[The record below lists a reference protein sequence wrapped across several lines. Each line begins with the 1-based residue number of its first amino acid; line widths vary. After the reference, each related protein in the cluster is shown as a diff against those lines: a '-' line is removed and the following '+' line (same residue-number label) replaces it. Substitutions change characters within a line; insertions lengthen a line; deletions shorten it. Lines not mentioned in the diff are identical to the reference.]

1 MTEATMTEAD
11 ILGDF
16 DPEGIPKCAR
26 FFSRALS
33 LLSSGGTHCCSSQ
46 GKLHYRAGERKRT
59 INQTVPVMSHPA
71 ATQNKVRKV
80 EVVDGAEG
88 NMSAHQDIIDQIDQ
102 VQNQIDSLNEEASEE
117 ILRVEQK
124 YNAKRRP
131 HFTAR
136 TNLIKKIPNF
146 WITVFLNH
154 PQIQM
159 LLNEDDEEVLQY
171 MAYVEVEEFEDIKS
185 GYKIKF
191 GFEDNPYF
199 TNQEI
204 CKEFIL
210 NDNGEQMSRS
220 TTIKWKQGMDLTQR
234 FKENSKG
241 RKRDHPPSSF
251 FCWFTDLMD
260 NSDELGE
267 LIKDDI
273 WPNPLQYYMGADV
286 QIEDENDALED
297 ENEEDS
303 DDEEDDD
310 EVVEV
315 DDDEEDEDD
324 GGDDEDGEEVEEVI
338 EETDD
343 KELAEGEEGVMV
355 YEEEEE
361 DDDDEEVAGKIEGE
375 DEDEE
380 DDDDDDGEDEEEG
393 DEEGR
398 EHVED

>member
-1 MTEATMTEAD
+1 
-11 ILGDF
+11 
-16 DPEGIPKCAR
+16 
-26 FFSRALS
+26 
-33 LLSSGGTHCCSSQ
+33 
-46 GKLHYRAGERKRT
+46 
-59 INQTVPVMSHPA
+59 MSHPA

-273 WPNPLQYYMGADV
+273 WPNPLQYYM
-286 QIEDENDALED
+286 
-297 ENEEDS
+297 
-303 DDEEDDD
+303 
-310 EVVEV
+310 
-315 DDDEEDEDD
+315 
-324 GGDDEDGEEVEEVI
+324 
-338 EETDD
+338 
-343 KELAEGEEGVMV
+343 
-355 YEEEEE
+355 E
-361 DDDDEEVAGKIEGE
+361 DDDDEEIEGE